1 MEKVIDCLFI
11 GHNEMDFVEYEKNVR
26 KMGTASGAYRDLGK
40 NFILYNNRPYPV
52 SETYNLFY
60 CSGPGDSTQMKPLG
74 MGETF
79 SNAIAYL
86 GTYLNRRGM
95 TFDYVNSF
103 TDEKDRLAEKLKQEN
118 ILTIAIITTLYVAAF
133 PILEVM
139 DFIKTYN
146 RTAKIVI
153 GGPYVTTQVR
163 TLEPEELTF
172 LFKSIGADVYVN
184 SSQGEAALVEIIHAL
199 KTGHPLHRV
208 KNIYHQSGDGYA
220 VTPFLQED
228 NKLSENMVNWDLFA
242 PNAGEYVNVRTAISC
257 PFACAFCGFPEH
269 AGKYQPAEVAA
280 LEQELTQLDRIGTV
294 KSVYFIDDT
303 FNVPIK
309 RFKDILRMI
318 IKNRYRYRWHC
329 NFRCQFSDREMV
341 ELMKES
347 GCIGVFLGIES
358 GNNQILKNMNKKASR
373 EKYLEGAALLKE
385 YGIVT
390 HGSFIVG
397 FPGET
402 EETVNDTISF
412 IQESQ
417 LDFYRAQLWYCE
429 TITPIWREREKYKI
443 KGSQYEWSHATM
455 DSKTACDLVDK
466 IFFTIRDS
474 VWVPQYNFEFDH
486 MVHLIHRGMSIRQVK
501 DFLKAFYT
509 GIRERMEN
517 PSRKEVSFEVIRQLK
532 SALGDER
539 PPDEGIED
547 AVNIVTKYQAG
558 FTF

>member
-1 MEKVIDCLFI
+1 MEKLIDCLFI

-26 KMGTASGAYRDLGK
+26 KMGTASGAHRDLGK
-40 NFILYNNRPYPV
+40 NFIVYNNRPYPV
-52 SETYNLFY
+52 SEIFNLFY
-60 CSGPGDSTQMKPLG
+60 RSDPGGSLEMKPLG

-86 GTYLNRRGM
+86 GTYLNRRGL

-103 TDEKDRLAEKLKQEN
+103 TDEKDRLAAKLQQEN
-118 ILTIAIITTLYVAAF
+118 ILTIAIITTLYVVAF
-133 PILEVM
+133 PILEIM
-139 DFIKTYN
+139 DFIKRYN
-146 RTAKIVI
+146 RTARIII

-163 TLEPEELTF
+163 ALEPEELTF
-172 LFKSIGADVYVN
+172 LFKSIGADVFVN
-184 SSQGEAALVEIIHAL
+184 SSQGEAALVEIIRSL
-199 KTGHPLHRV
+199 KTGGPLQRV
-208 KNIYHQSGDGYA
+208 KNIYYQSCEGYA
-220 VTPFLQED
+220 AAPVQPED
-228 NKLSENMVNWDLFA
+228 NKLSENMVDWDLFA
-242 PNAGEYVNVRTAISC
+242 PHAGEYVNVRTAISC

-280 LEQELTQLDRIGTV
+280 LEQELNRLDRIGTV
-294 KSVYFIDDT
+294 KGVYFIDDT
-303 FNVPIK
+303 FNVPVK

-318 IKNRYRYRWHC
+318 IKNRYRFRWHC
-329 NFRCQFSDREMV
+329 NFRCQFTDREMV

-412 IQESQ
+412 LQESQ

-486 MVHLIHRGMSIRQVK
+486 MVHLIHRGMSIRQIKV
-501 DFLKAFYT
+501 FLKTFYM
-509 GIRERMEN
+509 GIRERMKN
-517 PSRKEVSFEVIRQLK
+517 PSQKEVSFEVIRQLK
-532 SALGDER
+532 SALGDKK
-539 PPDEGIED
+539 PPDDKAVD
-547 AVNIVTKYQAG
+547 AVNIVDKYHAE

>member
-60 CSGPGDSTQMKPLG
+60 SSGPGDSMPMKPLG

-86 GTYLNRRGM
+86 GTYLNRRGL

-103 TDEKDRLAEKLKQEN
+103 TDEKDRLAEKLQQEN
-118 ILTIAIITTLYVAAF
+118 ILTIAVITTLYVAAF
-133 PILEVM
+133 PILEIM
-139 DFIKTYN
+139 DFIKRYN
-146 RTAKIVI
+146 RTAKIII

-163 TLEPEELTF
+163 TLEPDELNF

-184 SSQGEAALVEIIHAL
+184 SSQGEAALVEIICSL
-199 KTGHPLHRV
+199 KTGGPLQRV
-208 KNIYHQSGDGYA
+208 KNIYYQSADGYA
-220 VTPFLQED
+220 AAPVEPED
-228 NKLSENMVNWDLFA
+228 NKLSENMVGWDLFA
-242 PNAGEYVNVRTAISC
+242 PHAGEYVNVRTAISC

-280 LEQELTQLDRIGTV
+280 LEQELTQLDRIGPV

-303 FNVPIK
+303 FNVPVK
-309 RFKDILRMI
+309 RFKDILRMM
-318 IKNRYRYRWHC
+318 IKNRFNFRWHC
-329 NFRCQFSDREMV
+329 NFRCQFTDREMV

-347 GCIGVFLGIES
+347 GCVGVFLGIES
-358 GNNQILKNMNKKASR
+358 GSNQILKNMNKKASR

-402 EETVNDTISF
+402 EETVNDTITF

-443 KGSQYEWSHATM
+443 KGSQYEWSHVTM

-466 IFFTIRDS
+466 VFFTIRDS

-532 SALGDER
+532 SALGDES
-539 PPDEGIED
+539 PLDEGAED
-547 AVNIVTKYQAG
+547 TVNIVTKYQAG

>member
-52 SETYNLFY
+52 SGIFNLFY
-60 CSGPGDSTQMKPLG
+60 CSGPGGSLEMKPLA

-95 TFDYVNSF
+95 TFDYVNCF
-103 TDEKDRLAEKLKQEN
+103 TDEKDRLAEKLQQEN

-133 PILEVM
+133 PILEIM
-139 DFIKTYN
+139 DFIKRYN
-146 RTAKIVI
+146 RTARIII

-163 TLEPEELTF
+163 TLEPEELNF

-184 SSQGEAALVEIIHAL
+184 SSQGEAALVEIIRSL
-199 KTGHPLHRV
+199 KTGGALQGV
-208 KNIYHQSGDGYA
+208 KNIYYQSGEGYA
-220 VTPFLQED
+220 AAPVQPED
-228 NKLSENMVNWDLFA
+228 NKLSENMVDWDLFA
-242 PNAGEYVNVRTAISC
+242 PHAGEYVNVRTAISC

-280 LEQELTQLDRIGTV
+280 LERELNRLDRIGTV

-303 FNVPIK
+303 FNVPVK

-318 IKNRYRYRWHC
+318 IKNRYRFRWHC

-347 GCIGVFLGIES
+347 GCKGVFLGIES
-358 GNNQILKNMNKKASR
+358 GSNQILKNMNKKASR
-373 EKYLEGAALLKE
+373 EKYLEGTALLKE

-397 FPGET
+397 FPGES

-412 IQESQ
+412 IKESQ

-443 KGSQYEWSHATM
+443 KGSQYEWGHATM
-455 DSKTACDLVDK
+455 DSGTASDLVDK

-486 MVHLIHRGMSIRQVK
+486 MVHLLHRGLSIRQVK
-501 DFLKAFYT
+501 DFLKAFYRGT
-509 GIRERMEN
+509 RERIEN

-532 SALGDER
+532 SALGDRR
-539 PPDEGIED
+539 PLDEETED
-547 AVNIVTKYQAG
+547 AVNIVDKYQAG